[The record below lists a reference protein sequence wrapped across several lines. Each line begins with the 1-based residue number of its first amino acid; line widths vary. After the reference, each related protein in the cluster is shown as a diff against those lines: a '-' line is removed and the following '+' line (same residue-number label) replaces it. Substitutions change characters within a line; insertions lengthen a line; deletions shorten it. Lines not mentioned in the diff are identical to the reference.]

1 MSWQIGNESKQV
13 IIGKEVINIDSKIMR
28 MEVPYESANQERR
41 LTARTEGYT
50 KTRREKRS

>member
-13 IIGKEVINIDSKIMR
+13 IIGKEVINIDSEIMR